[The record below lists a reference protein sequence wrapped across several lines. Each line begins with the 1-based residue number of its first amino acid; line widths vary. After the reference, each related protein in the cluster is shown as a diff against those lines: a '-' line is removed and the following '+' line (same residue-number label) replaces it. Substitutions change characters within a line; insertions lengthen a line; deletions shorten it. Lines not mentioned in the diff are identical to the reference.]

1 MPQAMENLLNPQ
13 QSMDFLVIG
22 ITVTSLVGGFLIGM
36 FTKQQVLLKKR
47 ENQLKEIIQSERKA
61 KEDAQDAI
69 RARDEF
75 LSIAS
80 HELKTPLTTI
90 ILRIQSTLDSILN
103 QSLANFSG
111 EKLVSSLNIAHE
123 QTRRLQSLI
132 KDLLNFSLI
141 TTGKLELEVKEDNLT
156 ELVKSVVNRFEDHL
170 AIAGC
175 SIKLEAGEDIKGLW
189 DQVRLDQAFSNLLT
203 NSMKYAAGKPIEITV
218 KKDDN
223 KAKITISDQGIG
235 IDPKLQKTIFERF
248 KRATNDGR
256 FQGLGVGLFIV
267 KQIVEAHGGKI
278 YVKSR
283 LGYGSKFTIELP
295 IRKHTELIPK
305 PQEETAII
313 HQS

>member
-1 MPQAMENLLNPQ
+1 MENILHPQ
-13 QSMDFLVIG
+13 QSMDLLVIG
-22 ITVTSLVGGFLIGM
+22 ITATSIFAGFMIGM

-47 ENQLKEIIQSERKA
+47 ENQLKQIIQEERKA
-61 KEDAQDAI
+61 KEEAQDAI

-111 EKLVSSLNIAHE
+111 EKLVYSLNIAHD
-123 QTRRLQSLI
+123 QTRRLQNLI

-156 ELVKSVVNRFEDHL
+156 DLVKSVVSRFEDHL

-175 SIKLEAGEDIKGLW
+175 SVKIEADDVIKGLW
-189 DQVRLDQAFSNLLT
+189 DQVRLDQAISNLIT
-203 NSMKYAAGKPIEITV
+203 NSIKYGEGSPIEITV
-218 KKDDN
+218 KKDGN
-223 KAKITISDQGIG
+223 KALITISDKGIG

-248 KRATNDGR
+248 KRGTADLK

-278 YVKSR
+278 YVKSK
-283 LGYGSKFTIELP
+283 LGEGSKFTIELP
-295 IRKHTELIPK
+295 IRKHTELIPAPK
-305 PQEETAII
+305 HDVPALV

>member
-1 MPQAMENLLNPQ
+1 MMENFLHPQ
-13 QSMDFLVIG
+13 QSMDLLVIG
-22 ITVTSLVGGFLIGM
+22 ITASSIIAGFLIGM

-47 ENQLKEIIQSERKA
+47 ENQLKEIIQKERKA
-61 KEDAQDAI
+61 REEAEEAI

-111 EKLVSSLNIAHE
+111 EKLVSSLNIAHD
-123 QTRRLQSLI
+123 QTRRLQNLI

-141 TTGKLELEVKEDNLT
+141 TTGKLELELKEDDLT
-156 ELVKSVVNRFEDHL
+156 EYVKSVIDRFEDHL

-175 SIKLEAGEDIKGLW
+175 SLKLEASEEIRGLW
-189 DQVRLDQAFSNLLT
+189 DPVRLDQAISNLLT
-203 NSMKYAAGKPIEITV
+203 NSIKYGQGSPIEISV
-218 KKDDN
+218 IRDGN
-223 KAKITISDQGIG
+223 KAKIIVSDKGIG

-248 KRATNDGR
+248 KRGTKDGQ

-278 YVKSR
+278 YVKSK
-283 LGYGSKFTIELP
+283 LGQGSKFTIELP
-295 IRKHTELIPK
+295 IRKHTELIPEHK
-305 PQEETAII
+305 AEVPAI
-313 HQS
+313 HVS